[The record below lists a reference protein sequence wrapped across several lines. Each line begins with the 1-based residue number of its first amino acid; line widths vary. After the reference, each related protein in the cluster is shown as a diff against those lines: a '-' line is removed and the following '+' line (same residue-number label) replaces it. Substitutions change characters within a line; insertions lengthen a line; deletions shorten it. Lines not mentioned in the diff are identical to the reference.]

1 MNFKDYEWLR
11 KRGAAMGAIL
21 DDCLEAERSARIR
34 PLFTRIVARRALEN
48 IYQERYAKYRLE
60 WNKETTKLYKAINEI
75 CKRLHWTIKEQVRK
89 VSHDIRE
96 SGNEEVHVELKQA
109 GKTHA
114 ATEERI
120 QGAMEVLEKLYWVMG
135 KLYGEPRGKHFE
147 EDRVPFDEYEI
158 IRKIIDPTT
167 TAMTRSF
174 VQDTSGRMYLLQ
186 CLSNKEMAEFEK
198 RRQDANKR
206 VYENRRRHGDR
217 LLLPNSISLP
227 YESDRKL
234 LLYDAYPE
242 SSLLSE
248 RKNPMKLRHA
258 LKLGLDLIEALEKLK
273 QLKMHHRSIYPGCI
287 MVEAGEHGGYEAYLM
302 DLHTSKIENSNETV
316 NVKLAGA
323 YDTSLYVPDCLRGR
337 DLSNINWEKAD
348 VYAVCR
354 VVLFCLNRELVTCSS
369 TGRFQDYKELREAPG
384 MADIYK
390 RIFDVDS
397 RLEQVPSL
405 EELRE
410 LFQNEYD
417 DCD

>member
-11 KRGAAMGAIL
+11 KRGPEMGGIL

-48 IYQERYAKYRLE
+48 IYKERCDRFGLE
-60 WNKETTKLYKAINEI
+60 WTVLAAGIGQVFS
-75 CKRLHWTIKEQVRK
+75 RLSLPWEVKKQVKK
-89 VSHDIRE
+89 VSHEIRE
-96 SGNEEVHVELKQA
+96 SGNEDVHPELKQA
-109 GKTHA
+109 GKAHA

-120 QGAMEVLEKLYWVMG
+120 KGAMEVLEKLYWVMR
-135 KLYGEPRGKHFE
+135 KIYGDPRNANFDQ
-147 EDRVPFDEYEI
+147 DRVPFDEYEI
-158 IRKIIDPTT
+158 TRKIADPTT

-174 VQDTSGRMYLLQ
+174 VKGTNGRMYLLQ

-217 LLLPNSISLP
+217 LLLPNNIPLP

-248 RKNPMKLRHA
+248 RRNTMKLRDA

-287 MVEAGEHGGYEAYLM
+287 MVEAGEDGGYEAYLM

-316 NVKLAGA
+316 NAKLAGA

-337 DLSNINWEKAD
+337 NLSDTNWEKVD

-354 VVLFCLNRELVTCSS
+354 VVLFCLDSGLVTCSS
-369 TGRFQDYKELREAPG
+369 TGRFRDYKELHRATG
-384 MADIYK
+384 MNELYE
-390 RIFDVDS
+390 RIFDVDPG
-397 RLEQVPSL
+397 LEQVPTL
-405 EELRE
+405 AELKE
-410 LFQNEYD
+410 IFQNEYHKSK
-417 DCD
+417 